1 MMNKTIHDLN
11 EAAHGAVNHAVDR
24 VHRLYSRHE
33 HTADAVVHV
42 LGIVFAINASLWLLW
57 HVTGLSVVV
66 SVSIY
71 CAGLLAMIGFS
82 AAYNLMPAYRPS
94 KKILR
99 RLDHAAIFIMI
110 AATYTPLAVNRLS
123 GFTGDYILV
132 AIWLAATFGVVMK
145 LLFPRRFEIASIV
158 LYLVMGWLAVTV
170 IWPLAHSLASVDFW
184 LLIAGGLVYSAG
196 VVFYVFERIPYN
208 RAIWHGFVL
217 VAAMLQFSSIWGE
230 FAR

>member
-1 MMNKTIHDLN
+1 MNKTVDEMN
-11 EAAHGAVNHAVDR
+11 QAVEDAVNRTVDR
-24 VHRLYSRHE
+24 VSGLYSRHE

-57 HVTGLSVVV
+57 HVTGLSALV

-82 AAYNLMPAYRPS
+82 AAYNLMPRHRPS
-94 KKILR
+94 KKVLR

-110 AATYTPLAVNRLS
+110 AGTYTPLAVNRLS
-123 GFTGDYILV
+123 EPWGGVILAV
-132 AIWLAATFGVVMK
+132 IWASATFGVAMK
-145 LLFPRRFEIASIV
+145 VLYPRRFEIASIV
-158 LYLVMGWLAVTV
+158 LYLVMGWLAVT
-170 IWPLAHSLASVDFW
+170 IIYPLAHSLASADFW

-196 VVFYVFERIPYN
+196 VFFYVYERIPYN
-208 RAIWHGFVL
+208 RAIWHAFVL
-217 VAAMLQFSSIWGE
+217 TAVVLQFSCISGE